1 MIRVEGVGD
10 VASVLERER
19 TIQCP
24 GCQQPIDVSRPEAV
38 GVTIHRMTAPDGRPI
53 VGIAIGRVEVH
64 RCQLCRDGA
73 WR

>member
-1 MIRVEGVGD
+1 M
-10 VASVLERER
+10 ASVLERER
-19 TIQCP
+19 AIQCP
-24 GCQQPIDVSRPEAV
+24 GCLQPIDVSRPPDV
-38 GVTIHRMTAPDGRPI
+38 GVAIHRMTAEDGRPM